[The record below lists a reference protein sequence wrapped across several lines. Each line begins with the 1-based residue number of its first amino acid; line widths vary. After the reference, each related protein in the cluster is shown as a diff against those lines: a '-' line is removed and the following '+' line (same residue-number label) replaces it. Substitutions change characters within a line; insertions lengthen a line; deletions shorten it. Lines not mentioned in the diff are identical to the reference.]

1 MINET
6 LIDSL
11 LNKKHWA
18 FTIFY
23 NEIVDS
29 FFSYLKSNFFL
40 SEKEINDIIA
50 NTFVKIWNKIETFDK
65 EKWNFISWSWTILR
79 NTTKDY
85 FKRKREYSF
94 SDFEKEWKE
103 GSKITIEDTIEDT
116 DNFMETLE
124 WDYQFE
130 KIKKAMD
137 NLKWDEKEIL
147 FLRFTESKSFK
158 EIALIMRENETNI
171 RVKTHR
177 IIFKLKK
184 YLKKCN
190 I

>member
-1 MINET
+1 MIDKT

-40 SEKEINDIIA
+40 TNNEANDIIA
-50 NTFVKIWNKIETFDK
+50 NTFVKIWNKMETFDK
-65 EKWNFISWSWTILR
+65 EKWDFVAWSWTILR

-85 FKRKREYSF
+85 FKKKKEYSF
-94 SDFEKEWKE
+94 SDFEKKDNEWT
-103 GSKITIEDTIEDT
+103 KITIEETIEDKE
-116 DNFMETLE
+116 DMLETID
-124 WDYQFE
+124 WDYKFE
-130 KIKKAMD
+130 KIKKAIE
-137 NLKWDEKEIL
+137 NLKEDEKEIL
-147 FLRFTESKSFK
+147 FLRFTQKQSFR
-158 EIALIMRENETNI
+158 EIAIIMEENESNI

-177 IIFKLKK
+177 IIKKLKK
-184 YLKKCN
+184 ILKKV
-190 I
+190 